1 MRSQV
6 LALIG
11 AVSLSGAAVAAPGVT
26 GVEISANHATAHI
39 ALPGDIGADLDLS
52 FEQSLG
58 LTVES
63 LGISAKLVDP
73 TSVALVSRLPASV
86 GVPAAFPLL
95 IAIEPPSSGPLAFS
109 GVVSID
115 LHTHNLS
122 YTTNSPLRFYAAE
135 SGKSFQDITTSI
147 GLGSYRTGGSK
158 GGFSEFL
165 VVADVRP
172 VDTVIQEKLQRVQA
186 KLDAAATTIP
196 AAVLT
201 ALQTQLTAAKN
212 AYLAGNPSDAAD
224 KVQQFADAVKQS
236 SGAAIPDVW
245 RSARDVTNL
254 AGDLRSAAATL
265 KFSLLIK
272 ANGGS

>member
-1 MRSQV
+1 MRAQGLGL
-6 LALIG
+6 LAG
-11 AVSLSGAAVAAPGVT
+11 VFVAAAALAAPGVT
-26 GVEISANHATAHI
+26 SVEISANHATAHI

-58 LTVES
+58 LTVDS

-73 TSVALVSRLPASV
+73 SNLALVGRLPGSV
-86 GVPAAFPLL
+86 SIPAAFPVL

-109 GVVSID
+109 GIVAID

-135 SGKSFQDITTSI
+135 SGKAFQDITTSI

-172 VDTVIQEKLQRVQA
+172 VDTVIQDKYQRVQA

-196 AAVLT
+196 QAILT
-201 ALQTQLTAAKN
+201 ALQAQLTASKN
-212 AYLAGNPSDAAD
+212 AYLAGDPSGAAD
-224 KVQQFADAVKQS
+224 KAQQFADAVKQN
-236 SGAAIPDVW
+236 SGSAIPDVW